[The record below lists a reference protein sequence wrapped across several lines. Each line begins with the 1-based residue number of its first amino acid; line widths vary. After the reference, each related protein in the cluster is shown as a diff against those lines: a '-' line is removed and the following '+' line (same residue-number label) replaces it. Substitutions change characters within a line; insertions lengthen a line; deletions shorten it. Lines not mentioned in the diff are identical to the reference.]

1 MATIA
6 FPHFSPCEREPAE
19 EPAVSAVHTI
29 TSREFGHNVS
39 SAKHLARQGP
49 VFITDRGE
57 PAFVLLNIDQYQ
69 SLAGGER
76 EQSLLALMDGLP
88 DTSGIDD
95 FEIEPLGVGLHT
107 EG

>member
-1 MATIA
+1 M
-6 FPHFSPCEREPAE
+6 S
-19 EPAVSAVHTI
+19 VHTFS
-29 TSREFGHNVS
+29 SRDFTRDVS
-39 SAKHLARQGP
+39 SAKRAAAEGP

-95 FEIEPLGVGLHT
+95 FEIEPLGVGLRT

>member
-1 MATIA
+1 MAFEGDTAMI
-6 FPHFSPCEREPAE
+6 HS
-19 EPAVSAVHTI
+19 V